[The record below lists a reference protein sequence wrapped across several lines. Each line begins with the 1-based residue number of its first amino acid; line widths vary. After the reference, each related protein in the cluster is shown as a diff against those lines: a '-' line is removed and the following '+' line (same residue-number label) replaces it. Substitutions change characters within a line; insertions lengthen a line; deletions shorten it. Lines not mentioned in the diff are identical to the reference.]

1 MRLNLIFT
9 LALGL
14 VMSASSAFAQK
25 SVSGVVKD
33 RGGNPL
39 AGANVFVKGTTI
51 STITGPSGEF
61 NISAADDAVL
71 VISFEGY
78 QNMEVVVADLATANL
93 QLKPESLIGI
103 GAYYGNDN
111 YYELT
116 TASTLINTD
125 DIGTGLE
132 TDIYQYLLGKVPGLE
147 VIPDAS
153 GSVHYRMRGG
163 DSPTGNVAEP
173 LFVVDG
179 LYDVGDNSAVNALN
193 PNDIESIRVLK
204 DVAATAQYGQYGR
217 NGVIVI
223 KTRHPSD
230 KILAVSYDGN
240 ASLNV
245 YDDDDKWA
253 DYDRYKNSLS
263 TKHNVDVRGL
273 AGPMPYRAALGY
285 NSIGG
290 MFDNEKENRLSGS
303 VWLGPRLLD
312 KHLSIDFN
320 SYYRKCKTTAEEITT
335 DNSQMTA
342 ILKTDYS
349 VHSLEDLH
357 LNLFAAY
364 NSNLDNS
371 SMIML
376 DGNVNLHHQFGKAY
390 YLELRA
396 GAAAHIYDY
405 EYNSPTDLTSFYG
418 QLNLALNRYFL
429 NFNSRYNVLDD
440 SSYGKLTSAVSMGVK
455 VSNSVVLRSGFGFS
469 GFVIGSRPDGVSKLD
484 AFSYNFGFEGGSSK
498 SVVNGS
504 ADFYVHH
511 NTESYRY
518 NASEYKTMS
527 LNNVGG
533 DFRVSAKLID
543 TDKVKWRFGG
553 SVAINICTILDAD
566 DYTNSIVNTASSVDW
581 GPDEKPITFY
591 AYDHVY
597 DYDGNPIPNAYVD
610 HNGNDMF
617 DSGDLVS
624 SECSAVPMVVGGFNT
639 YFEVMGGYLQVNAHG
654 SNDKY
659 NIYSETDSDVMYI
672 NDIYGSSFLRF
683 DNIVLGYRFSNL
695 WLFSG
700 RAYMAVENP
709 FVITPYAGR
718 DPEIYN
724 GADDHSI
731 RQRPTIFSVG
741 VKLNV
746 NIKD

>member
-9 LALGL
+9 LAFGL

-245 YDDDDKWA
+245 YDDGAKWA
-253 DYDRYKNSLS
+253 DSDRYKNSLS

-440 SSYGKLTSAVSMGVK
+440 SSYGKLTSAASMGVK
-455 VSNSVVLRSGFGFS
+455 VGNSVVLRSGVGFS
-469 GFVIGSRPDGVSKLD
+469 GFVMGSRPDGVSKLD
-484 AFSYNFGFEGGSSK
+484 AITYNFGFDGGSAK

-511 NTESYRY
+511 NTESYKY
-518 NASEYKTMS
+518 KTEYKTMS
-527 LNNVGG
+527 IDNVGG
-533 DFRVSAKLID
+533 EFRVSAKLID
-543 TDKVKWRFGG
+543 TDNVKWRFGG
-553 SVAINICTILDAD
+553 SLAVNACDISDAD
-566 DYTNSIVNTASSVDW
+566 EYINSMVNTEPLVYL
-581 GPDEKPITFY
+581 GPDEKPMTFY
-591 AYDHVY
+591 VNYYVY
-597 DYDGNPIPNAYVD
+597 GEDGRLIPETYID
-610 HNGNDMF
+610 QNGNNIY
-617 DSGDLVS
+617 DSGDLAS
-624 SECSAVPMVVGGFNT
+624 SECSAIPVIVGGFNT

-654 SNDKY
+654 SNEKY
-659 NIYSETDSDVMYI
+659 SNESLYI
-672 NDIYGSSFLRF
+672 DESSFLRI

-695 WLFSG
+695 WHFSG

-709 FVITPYAGR
+709 YVITPYKGR
-718 DPEIYN
+718 DPEIFNGIDSYN
-724 GADDHSI
+724 T